1 MRRQQGV
8 NNNHITHI
16 KLYLHAAVVTG
27 NDKGLKAVHCLPD
40 PHHVV
45 AAQLLA
51 TLSNLRPMIK
61 GVMKKLRSCDIT
73 CCST

>member
-1 MRRQQGV
+1 MTKQQQQQQPH
-8 NNNHITHI
+8 NTYI
-16 KLYLHAAVVTG
+16 KLYLHAAAVTG
-27 NDKGLKAVHCLPD
+27 NDKGLEAVHCLPD

-61 GVMKKLRSCDIT
+61 GVMKKLRSCDINL
-73 CCST
+73 